1 MTHENSVLTR
11 VAITMAPRLNN
22 ALFIPLFQQCGGI
35 SGFFEETDQ
44 NIEALFR
51 KNNLTNLQPERSRW
65 LQMAEQEL
73 DVMKKHH
80 IQVCGIEDSNYP
92 RLLKHCADAPL
103 VLFYKGSLE
112 DSDTRNIAIVG
123 TRKATEVGKKRV
135 DTLLHELAGAG
146 YHPNIISGL
155 AYGIDITAHTACV
168 HYGLKAQAVL
178 GHGLHMVYPASHKNM
193 AEKILEQG
201 GALISEFPTCAQILL
216 PFSPFFATY
225 FLLYLKS
232 A

>member
-1 MTHENSVLTR
+1 MNYENSILTK

-22 ALFIPLFQQCGGI
+22 ALFSSLFQQCGGI

-51 KNNLTNLQPERSRW
+51 ENNLTNIQPERSRW

-73 DVMKKHH
+73 KVMEKYH
-80 IQVCGIEDSNYP
+80 IHVRGIEDSNYP

-112 DSDTRNIAIVG
+112 EDDTKNIAIVG
-123 TRKATEVGKKRV
+123 TRKATEMGKKRI
-135 DTLLHELAGAG
+135 DTLLHELADTG

-155 AYGIDITAHTACV
+155 AYGIDIAAHTACV
-168 HYGLKAQAVL
+168 HYG
-178 GHGLHMVYPASHKNM
+178 
-193 AEKILEQG
+193 
-201 GALISEFPTCAQILL
+201 
-216 PFSPFFATY
+216 
-225 FLLYLKS
+225 
-232 A
+232 